1 MTYNLIGKIWEEES
15 AKIWEEEN
23 VKIGYDYS
31 VKYSCYLIV

>member
-15 AKIWEEEN
+15 TKIWEEEN
-23 VKIGYDYS
+23 AKIGYDYS

>member
-23 VKIGYDYS
+23 AKIGYDYS